1 VILKLIVKEKHGLE
15 GRTALV
21 FAVAGLSS
29 SKPFAMV
36 HTATNLNMRQP
47 HLISLLT
54 IKTK

>member
-21 FAVAGLSS
+21 FAVAGFSS

-47 HLISLLT
+47 HLISAT